1 VVLRIFFLN
10 EIQMC
15 TTVRCKNKDDD
26 DAVFRL
32 GWVFIFK
39 VFLLLLKINS
49 RERERVPGVSS
60 SHVIWPCTSSL
71 MFYRNIIIKILSI
84 NSIILFFLFFFRA
97 VVFFFFSFS
106 NVVNIFL
113 KGMYYDDLWY
123 CLYRECAFFFLSF
136 FLSLTN

>member
-1 VVLRIFFLN
+1 MVLRIFFLN

-97 VVFFFFSFS
+97 VVFFFFPSLTS
-106 NVVNIFL
+106 L
-113 KGMYYDDLWY
+113 TSSL
-123 CLYRECAFFFLSF
+123 RECTTTIYGIACTGNAPFSF
-136 FLSLTN
+136 FLFFSL